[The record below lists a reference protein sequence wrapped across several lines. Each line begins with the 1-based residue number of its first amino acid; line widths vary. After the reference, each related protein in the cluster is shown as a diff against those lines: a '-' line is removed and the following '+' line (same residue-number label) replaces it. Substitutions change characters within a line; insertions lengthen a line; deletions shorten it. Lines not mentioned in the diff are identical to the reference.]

1 MEREREVILRLPPL
15 PTAPAVTLL
24 KAPLLSPLEPT
35 PSKEI
40 VSVAVIF
47 TLPASPCPRVL
58 ATRTAPLDTDRERV
72 ERLISPPLPT
82 APASTRLAALL
93 DCPLVPTPSKEIESV
108 AARFTRPAFPLPLVL
123 AFS

>member
-24 KAPLLSPLEPT
+24 KAPLDCSLLPT
-35 PSKEI
+35 PSNET
-40 VSVAVIF
+40 VSVAVMF
-47 TLPASPCPRVL
+47 TRPASPLPVVL
-58 ATRTAPLDTDRERV
+58 ALSPAPLVTDRERV
-72 ERLISPPLPT
+72 MMRRLPPLPT

-108 AARFTRPAFPLPLVL
+108 AARFTRPAFPLPLV
-123 AFS
+123 